1 MSTQP
6 PTHYVAQPRS
16 GTAQRLPTL
25 DEAGRD
31 LLFRRARTPN
41 TFLDEPLDDAV
52 LKEIW
57 DLAQWPPTSAN
68 GNPLRVAFVRT
79 PEAKAR
85 LLPCVYEGNRP
96 KVAAAPVTAVLA
108 TDTAFF
114 ESLPRLLPYKPE
126 MRDSVAERV
135 DRDHIG
141 EFNATL
147 QIGYFIMAVRAVGL
161 AAGPM
166 AGFDAAGVDAEFLTG
181 TTWRSILTVNIGYP
195 GPGAWFDRLPRHD
208 PGDVLS
214 FV

>member
-1 MSTQP
+1 MPASTTRDHATQP
-6 PTHYVAQPRS
+6 YS
-16 GTAQRLPTL
+16 DTAQRLPTL
-25 DEAGRD
+25 DEAGRN

-41 TFLDEPLDDAV
+41 TFLAEPVDDAL
-52 LKEIW
+52 LKEVW

-68 GNPLRVAFVRT
+68 GNPLRVVFVRT

-85 LLPCVYEGNRP
+85 LLPCVDEGNRP

-114 ESLPRLLPYKPE
+114 ESIPKLLPYKPE
-126 MRDSVAERV
+126 MRDSLAGRT
-135 DRDHIG
+135 DRDYVG

-166 AGFDAAGVDAEFLTG
+166 AGFDRAGVDAEFLTG
-181 TTWRSILTVNIGYP
+181 TTWRSILTVNIGHP
-195 GPGAWFDRLPRHD
+195 GPGAWFDRLPRHE
-208 PGDVLS
+208 PSDVLS

>member
-1 MSTQP
+1 M
-6 PTHYVAQPRS
+6 THSKTKDHAAQADS
-16 GTAQRLPTL
+16 DIAQRLSAL
-25 DEAGRD
+25 GDDGRD
-31 LLFRRARTPN
+31 LLFRRARTAN
-41 TFLDEPLDDAV
+41 TFSAEPVADALLEEV
-52 LKEIW
+52 W

-68 GNPLRVAFVRT
+68 GNPLRIVFIRS

-85 LLPCVYEGNRP
+85 LLPCIDEGNRP

-114 ESLPRLLPYKPE
+114 ESIPKLLPFKPE
-126 MRDSVAERV
+126 MRDLLAGRS

-166 AGFDAAGVDAEFLTG
+166 AGFDRAGVDAEFLTG
-181 TTWRSILTVNIGYP
+181 TTWRYLLTVNIGHP
-195 GPGAWFDRLPRHD
+195 GPAAWYDRLPRHD
-208 PGDVLS
+208 PSDIVR

>member
-1 MSTQP
+1 MP
-6 PTHYVAQPRS
+6 GFPTKNDVAQPHPD
-16 GTAQRLPTL
+16 TAQRLPAL

-31 LLFRRARTPN
+31 LMFRRARTAN
-41 TFLDEPLDDAV
+41 TFSSEPIDEAL
-52 LKEIW
+52 LKEVW
-57 DLAQWPPTSAN
+57 ELAQWPPTSAN
-68 GNPLRVAFVRT
+68 CNPLRVVFVRT

-85 LLPCVYEGNRP
+85 LIPHVYEGNRP
-96 KVAAAPVTAVLA
+96 KAAAAPVTAVLA

-114 ESLPRLLPYKPE
+114 ESIPKLLPYKPE
-126 MRDSVAERV
+126 MRDDVAARI
-135 DRDHIG
+135 DRDHVG

-166 AGFDAAGVDAEFLTG
+166 AGFDRAGVDAEFLTG
-181 TTWRSILTVNIGYP
+181 TTWRSILTVNIGRP

>member
-1 MSTQP
+1 MPHPQTRDIAGQL
-6 PTHYVAQPRS
+6 RS
-16 GTAQRLPTL
+16 DTMRRLPTL
-25 DEAGRD
+25 DEDGRD

-41 TFLDEPLDDAV
+41 TFSAEPVDDAL
-52 LKEIW
+52 LKEVW

-68 GNPLRVAFVRT
+68 GNPLRIVFVRS

-85 LLPCVYEGNRP
+85 LIPCVHEGNRP

-108 TDTAFF
+108 TDRAFF
-114 ESLPRLLPYKPE
+114 ESIPKLLPYKPE
-126 MRDSVAERV
+126 MRDAVAGSS
-135 DRDHIG
+135 DRDYVG

-166 AGFDAAGVDAEFLTG
+166 AGFDRAGVDAEFLTG
-181 TTWRSILTVNIGYP
+181 TTWRSILTVNIGHP
-195 GPGAWFDRLPRHD
+195 GPGAWYDRLPRHE
-208 PGDVLS
+208 PGDVLR